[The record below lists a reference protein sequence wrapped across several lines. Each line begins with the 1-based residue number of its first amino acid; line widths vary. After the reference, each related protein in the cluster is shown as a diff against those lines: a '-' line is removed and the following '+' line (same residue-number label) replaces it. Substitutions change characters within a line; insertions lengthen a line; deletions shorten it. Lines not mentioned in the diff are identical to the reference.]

1 MSIATAQIYPKTLDE
16 SLPSSERVA
25 EARARLEEN
34 GVQWVLCCWIDL
46 LGVPKTKPIPVREF
60 DELCAGRGPQFA
72 VHSVSMVP
80 ELGPADPDQI
90 KIPDLDS
97 LVICPWD
104 PTIAWVFADIF
115 WEGLPYNVCPRLAL
129 KRQIERAAEA
139 GYHVYAGFEPE
150 FIVLREVDGELVK
163 AFGEDGV
170 VIDGQHLK
178 RQAYGYDAEHSLDGL
193 AFLRDVADAV
203 DKLEWGLTN
212 VVCEGAF
219 SQFEL
224 DYGYGDALQAADRLT
239 FMRVMLKEI
248 AKRHGLVAT
257 FMPKPTDGDWRNG
270 AHINHSV
277 TPIDDRSTN
286 IFAGPNDAWDERV
299 FSAIGGVLKHGAALT
314 AVACSTVNSYK
325 GLTGTTAELE
335 GGTLTWAP
343 THITYGHNNRS
354 AMIRLPQRRKAIE
367 NRACDMSV
375 NAYLALAMTVAAS
388 VEGLEDRLDPGPPL
402 DRPAYDLT
410 EADMREL
417 GAPRLPTNLL
427 EAITEFNADPL
438 AKEVFGETM
447 HSLYVKYKTNEWN
460 RFHEHVT
467 DWERIEYLRFF

>member
-1 MSIATAQIYPKTLDE
+1 MSIATSPIYPKTLDE
-16 SLPSSERVA
+16 SLPPAEQVA
-25 EARARLEEN
+25 EARAKLEEA
-34 GVQWVLCCWIDL
+34 GVEWILCCWIDL
-46 LGVPKTKPIPVREF
+46 LGVPKTKPIPMREF

-80 ELGPADPDQI
+80 ELGPADPDQV

-115 WEGLPYNVCPRLAL
+115 YQELPYNVCPRLAL
-129 KRQIERAAEA
+129 KRTIERAAEV

-150 FIVLREVDGELVK
+150 FIVLREVDGTLVK
-163 AFGEDGV
+163 AFGDDSV
-170 VIDGQHLK
+170 VIDGQRLK

-193 AFLRDVADAV
+193 GFLRDVAQAIDQ
-203 DKLEWGLTN
+203 LGWGLTN

-224 DYGYGDALQAADRLT
+224 DYGYADALRAADRLT
-239 FMRVMLKEI
+239 FMRTMLKEI

-270 AHINHSV
+270 AHINHSI
-277 TPIDDRSTN
+277 TPIDDKSTN
-286 IFAGPNDAWDERV
+286 IFSGSNGDWDGRV
-299 FSAIGGVLKHGAALT
+299 FSAIGGLLNHGAALT

-325 GLTGTTAELE
+325 GLTATTSELE

-375 NAYLALAMTVAAS
+375 NAYLAVAMTIAAS
-388 VEGLEDRLDPGPPL
+388 VEGLEERIDPGPPL

-410 EADMREL
+410 EEDMRVL
-417 GAPRLPTNLL
+417 GARRLPRNLL
-427 EAITEFNADPL
+427 EAVEAFKHDEL
-438 AKEVFGETM
+438 AKDVFGETM
-447 HSLYVKYKTNEWN
+447 HSLYVKYKTNEWD

>member
-139 GYHVYAGFEPE
+139 GYHVDAGFEPE
-150 FIVLREVDGELVK
+150 FIVLREVDGALVK
-163 AFGEDGV
+163 AFGDDGV
-170 VIDGQHLK
+170 VIGGQHLK

-193 AFLRDVADAV
+193 AFLRDIADAV
-203 DKLEWGLTN
+203 DKLGWGLTN

-270 AHINHSV
+270 AHINHSL
-277 TPIDDRSTN
+277 TSIEDRSTN
-286 IFAGPNDAWDERV
+286 IFSGSNGTWDERV

-325 GLTGTTAELE
+325 GLTGTTAELD
-335 GGTLTWAP
+335 TQRW
-343 THITYGHNNRS
+343 
-354 AMIRLPQRRKAIE
+354 RLR
-367 NRACDMSV
+367 C
-375 NAYLALAMTVAAS
+375 
-388 VEGLEDRLDPGPPL
+388 
-402 DRPAYDLT
+402 
-410 EADMREL
+410 
-417 GAPRLPTNLL
+417 
-427 EAITEFNADPL
+427 
-438 AKEVFGETM
+438 
-447 HSLYVKYKTNEWN
+447 H
-460 RFHEHVT
+460 
-467 DWERIEYLRFF
+467 

>member
-1 MSIATAQIYPKTLDE
+1 MSLAVPKIYPQTLED
-16 SLPSSERVA
+16 SLPSADRVA
-25 EARARLEEN
+25 QARARLERA
-34 GVQWVLCCWIDL
+34 GVEWVLCCWIDL
-46 LGVPKTKPIPVREF
+46 LGVPKTKPIPLREF
-60 DELCAGRGPQFA
+60 EELCAGRGPQFA

-90 KIPDLDS
+90 KVPDLES
-97 LVICPWD
+97 LIICPWD
-104 PTIAWVFADIF
+104 HTLAWVFADIF
-115 WEGLPYNVCPRLAL
+115 WEGRPYNVCPRLAL
-129 KRQIERAAEA
+129 KRQVEAAAEL

-150 FIVLREVDGELVK
+150 FIILKEVDGKLTK
-163 AFGEDGV
+163 AFGGDGV

-193 AFLRDVADAV
+193 AFLRDVACAIDQ
-203 DKLEWGLTN
+203 LGWGLTN
-212 VVCEGAF
+212 LVCEGAF

-224 DYGYGDALQAADRLT
+224 DYGYTDAVEAADRLT

-248 AKRHGLVAT
+248 AKQHGLVAT
-257 FMPKPTDGDWRNG
+257 FMSKPTDGDWRNG
-270 AHINHSV
+270 AHINHSI
-277 TPIDDRSTN
+277 TPIDDHSTN
-286 IFAGPNDAWDERV
+286 IFSGGDGAWDDRV
-299 FSAIGGVLKHGAALT
+299 FSAIGGLLRHGAALT
-314 AVACSTVNSYK
+314 AVTCSTVNSYK
-325 GLTGTTAELE
+325 GLTATTSELE

-343 THITYGHNNRS
+343 THMTYGHNNRS

-375 NAYLALAMTVAAS
+375 NAYLALAMTIGAS
-388 VEGLEDRLDPGPPL
+388 VEGLEELIDPGAPL

-410 EADMREL
+410 DEEVLNL

-427 EAITEFNADPL
+427 EAIEQFKIDPL

-447 HSLYVKYKTNEWN
+447 HRLYVRYKTNEWH